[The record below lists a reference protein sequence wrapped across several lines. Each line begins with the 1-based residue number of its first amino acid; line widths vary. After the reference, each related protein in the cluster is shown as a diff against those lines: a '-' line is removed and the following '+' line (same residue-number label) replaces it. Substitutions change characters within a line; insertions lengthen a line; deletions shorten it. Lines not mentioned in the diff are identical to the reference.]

1 MNASDVPSGPS
12 GRSGF
17 SGSSGRSGRSGRI
30 PPTQR
35 IRVME
40 QLPPTQRIPV
50 AGRLADTQPISAQRG
65 LAGADA
71 ALDSFLAYQKIN
83 KGLSANTIKSYSS
96 DISACLDA
104 LESQGVRALGDVT
117 LDDLRTWIA
126 AEAGDHAKSS
136 MARKIVAV
144 RSFFEYC
151 AVHGIIASDPAQS
164 LTTPK
169 LPQTLPAVLTP
180 EQARAMMDAADA
192 RAAQAE
198 RIAQA
203 ENAAHAGSAAHVG
216 NAAQS
221 VNTVQS
227 GGTAQAGSVR
237 QTGHDASRPKGGTTA
252 VAPTD
257 ELREAIEVRDAAI
270 VEVLYATGIRVAEL
284 VSLDIADI
292 DFSQRTMRVTGK
304 GSKTRVVPFGA
315 PAARALQEWLDTGR
329 PLIAA
334 HAGNARNGAQN
345 PQSTQGNQ
353 RTKSGRTAKTE
364 DARNAVFLGARGGR
378 LNQRQAREAV
388 HKAAQQAHVPDV
400 SPHALRHSAAT
411 HLLSGGADL
420 REVQELL
427 GHSSLRTT
435 QRYTHVSIDQLRA
448 TYRQAFP
455 RA

>member
-1 MNASDVPSGPS
+1 MNASKVPSGFS

-17 SGSSGRSGRSGRI
+17 TGRSGRI

-40 QLPPTQRIPV
+40 QMPPTQRIPA
-50 AGRLADTQPISAQRG
+50 AGRVADTQPLSVQRG
-65 LAGADA
+65 LADADA
-71 ALDSFLAYQKIN
+71 ALDSFLAYQRIN

-198 RIAQA
+198 RIAQD
-203 ENAAHAGSAAHVG
+203 EY
-216 NAAQS
+216 
-221 VNTVQS
+221 
-227 GGTAQAGSVR
+227 TAQAGSNTAQAGRIGRSGSGVR
-237 QTGHDASRPKGGTTA
+237 AGHDASRPKGGTTA

-334 HAGNARNGAQN
+334 HAGNAGNG
-345 PQSTQGNQ
+345 SQGNQ
-353 RTKSGRTAKTE
+353 SERTAKTT

>member
-1 MNASDVPSGPS
+1 MNASNVPSGFS

-17 SGSSGRSGRSGRI
+17 TGRSGRI

-40 QLPPTQRIPV
+40 QMPPTQRIPA
-50 AGRLADTQPISAQRG
+50 AGRVADTQPLSVQRG
-65 LAGADA
+65 LADADA
-71 ALDSFLAYQKIN
+71 ALDSFLAYQRIN

-198 RIAQA
+198 RIAQD
-203 ENAAHAGSAAHVG
+203 EY
-216 NAAQS
+216 
-221 VNTVQS
+221 
-227 GGTAQAGSVR
+227 TAQAGSNTAQAGRIGRSGSGVR
-237 QTGHDASRPKGGTTA
+237 AGHDASRPKGGTTA

-257 ELREAIEVRDAAI
+257 ELREAIEVRDAAS

-284 VSLDIADI
+284 VSLDLADI

-334 HAGNARNGAQN
+334 HAGNAGNG
-345 PQSTQGNQ
+345 SQGNQ
-353 RTKSGRTAKTE
+353 SERTAKTT

>member
-1 MNASDVPSGPS
+1 MNASNVPS

-17 SGSSGRSGRSGRI
+17 SGPSGSSGRSGRI

-40 QLPPTQRIPV
+40 QMPPTQRIPV
-50 AGRLADTQPISAQRG
+50 AGRLADTQPLSVQRG
-65 LAGADA
+65 LADADA
-71 ALDSFLAYQKIN
+71 ALDSFLAYQRIN

-96 DISACLDA
+96 DIGACLDA

-126 AEAGDHAKSS
+126 SEAGDHAKSS

-203 ENAAHAGSAAHVG
+203 EDTAQAGNPRSG
-216 NAAQS
+216 S
-221 VNTVQS
+221 VR
-227 GGTAQAGSVR
+227 QAGSVR
-237 QTGHDASRPKGGTTA
+237 RAGHDASRSKGGTTA
-252 VAPTD
+252 VARTA
-257 ELREAIEVRDAAI
+257 ELEEAIEVRDAAI

-304 GSKTRVVPFGA
+304 GNKTRVVPFGA

-334 HAGNARNGAQN
+334 HAGNAGNGSQN
-345 PQSTQGNQ
+345 PQNIRSPRSPKGE
-353 RTKSGRTAKTE
+353 RTAKAT

>member
-40 QLPPTQRIPV
+40 QLPPTQRIPA

-96 DISACLDA
+96 DIGACLDA

-126 AEAGDHAKSS
+126 AEAGSHAKSS

-151 AVHGIIASDPAQS
+151 TVHGIIASDPAQS

-180 EQARAMMDAADA
+180 EQARTMMDAADA

-203 ENAAHAGSAAHVG
+203 ENAAHAGS
-216 NAAQS
+216 N
-221 VNTVQS
+221 
-227 GGTAQAGSVR
+227 TAQAGRIGRAGSAKR
-237 QTGHDASRPKGGTTA
+237 AGHDASRPKGGTTA

-257 ELREAIEVRDAAI
+257 ELQEAIEVRDAAI

-292 DFSQRTMRVTGK
+292 DFSQRTMRVIGK

-334 HAGNARNGAQN
+334 HAGNAHNGAQN
-345 PQSTQGNQ
+345 PQSNQ
-353 RTKSGRTAKTE
+353 SERTAKTA

>member
-1 MNASDVPSGPS
+1 MNASNVPSGFS

-17 SGSSGRSGRSGRI
+17 SGPSGSSGRSGRI

-40 QLPPTQRIPV
+40 QMPPTQRIPA
-50 AGRLADTQPISAQRG
+50 AGRVADTQPLSVQRG
-65 LAGADA
+65 LADADA
-71 ALDSFLAYQKIN
+71 ALDSFLAYQRIN

-117 LDDLRTWIA
+117 LDNLRTWIA
-126 AEAGDHAKSS
+126 DEAGSHAKSS

-198 RIAQA
+198 RIAQD
-203 ENAAHAGSAAHVG
+203 EY
-216 NAAQS
+216 
-221 VNTVQS
+221 
-227 GGTAQAGSVR
+227 TAQAGSNTAQAGRIGRSGSGVR
-237 QTGHDASRPKGGTTA
+237 AGHDASRPKGGTTA

-334 HAGNARNGAQN
+334 HAGNAHNGAQGN
-345 PQSTQGNQ
+345 QSTQN
-353 RTKSGRTAKTE
+353 TNSGRTAKAT

>member
-1 MNASDVPSGPS
+1 MNASDVPSGP
-12 GRSGF
+12 
-17 SGSSGRSGRSGRI
+17 SGRSGRI

-40 QLPPTQRIPV
+40 QLPPTQRIPA

-96 DISACLDA
+96 DIGACLDA

-203 ENAAHAGSAAHVG
+203 ED
-216 NAAQS
+216 
-221 VNTVQS
+221 
-227 GGTAQAGSVR
+227 TAQAGNPRPGSVR
-237 QTGHDASRPKGGTTA
+237 QAGSAKRARHDASRPKGGTTA

-257 ELREAIEVRDAAI
+257 ELQEAIEVRDAAI

-334 HAGNARNGAQN
+334 HAGNPHKGAQG
-345 PQSTQGNQ
+345 TQGNQ
-353 RTKSGRTAKTE
+353 RTKSGRTAKAA

>member
-1 MNASDVPSGPS
+1 M
-12 GRSGF
+12 
-17 SGSSGRSGRSGRI
+17 
-30 PPTQR
+30 
-35 IRVME
+35 
-40 QLPPTQRIPV
+40 PPTQRIPA
-50 AGRLADTQPISAQRG
+50 AGRLADTQPLSVQRG

-126 AEAGDHAKSS
+126 AEAGNHAKSS

-203 ENAAHAGSAAHVG
+203 ED
-216 NAAQS
+216 
-221 VNTVQS
+221 
-227 GGTAQAGSVR
+227 TAQAGNPRSGSAR
-237 QTGHDASRPKGGTTA
+237 QAGHDASRPKGGTTA
-252 VAPTD
+252 VVPTD
-257 ELREAIEVRDAAI
+257 ELQEAIEVRDAAI

-292 DFSQRTMRVTGK
+292 DFSQRTMRVIGK

-334 HAGNARNGAQN
+334 HAGNAGNGSQN
-345 PQSTQGNQ
+345 PQNIRSP
-353 RTKSGRTAKTE
+353 RSPKSERTAKTT

>member
-1 MNASDVPSGPS
+1 MNASNVPSGFS

-17 SGSSGRSGRSGRI
+17 TGRSGRI

-40 QLPPTQRIPV
+40 QMPPTQRIPA
-50 AGRLADTQPISAQRG
+50 AGRVADTQPLSVQRG
-65 LAGADA
+65 LADADA
-71 ALDSFLAYQKIN
+71 ALDSFLAYQRIN

-198 RIAQA
+198 RIAQD
-203 ENAAHAGSAAHVG
+203 EY
-216 NAAQS
+216 
-221 VNTVQS
+221 
-227 GGTAQAGSVR
+227 TAQAGSNTAQAGRIGRSGSGVR
-237 QTGHDASRPKGGTTA
+237 AGHDASRPKGGTTA

-315 PAARALQEWLDTGR
+315 PAARALQDWLDTGR

-334 HAGNARNGAQN
+334 HAGNAGNG
-345 PQSTQGNQ
+345 SQGNQ
-353 RTKSGRTAKTE
+353 SERTAKTT

>member
-1 MNASDVPSGPS
+1 MNVSSASD
-12 GRSGF
+12 
-17 SGSSGRSGRSGRI
+17 GSSASHVSHASSRRI

-40 QLPPTQRIPV
+40 QMPPTQRIPV
-50 AGRLADTQPISAQRG
+50 AGRVEDTQPLPTTRV

-71 ALDSFLAYQKIN
+71 ALDSFFAYQKIN
-83 KGLSANTIKSYSS
+83 KGLSANTITSYSS
-96 DISACLDA
+96 DIGACLDA

-126 AEAGDHAKSS
+126 SEAGNHAKSS

-169 LPQTLPAVLTP
+169 LPQTLPVVLTP
-180 EQARAMMDAADA
+180 EQARTMMDAADA

-198 RIAQA
+198 R
-203 ENAAHAGSAAHVG
+203 AARS
-216 NAAQS
+216 
-221 VNTVQS
+221 
-227 GGTAQAGSVR
+227 
-237 QTGHDASRPKGGTTA
+237 
-252 VAPTD
+252 D
-257 ELREAIEVRDAAI
+257 EREEAIEVRDAAI

-304 GSKTRVVPFGA
+304 GNKTRVVPFGA

-329 PLIAA
+329 PLIVAR
-334 HAGNARNGAQN
+334 AGNPGNGSQSNQN
-345 PQSTQGNQ
+345 TQS
-353 RTKSGRTAKTE
+353 RRASATA

-388 HKAAQQAHVPDV
+388 HKAAQQAQVPDV

>member
-1 MNASDVPSGPS
+1 MNASNVPSGPS
-12 GRSGF
+12 GF
-17 SGSSGRSGRSGRI
+17 SGPSGSSGRSGRI

-50 AGRLADTQPISAQRG
+50 AGRLADTQPLSVQRG

-104 LESQGVRALGDVT
+104 LESQGVRALGDAT
-117 LDDLRTWIA
+117 LDNLRTWIA

-198 RIAQA
+198 RATRSG
-203 ENAAHAGSAAHVG
+203 NAVPADGIAHAG

-221 VNTVQS
+221 GSSAQS
-227 GGTAQAGSVR
+227 GRIGRAGSGVRARHDAPRPAVGTASAAR
-237 QTGHDASRPKGGTTA
+237 TA
-252 VAPTD
+252 
-257 ELREAIEVRDAAI
+257 ELQEAIEVRDAAI

-304 GSKTRVVPFGA
+304 GNKTRVVPFGA

-329 PLIAA
+329 PLIVA
-334 HAGNARNGAQN
+334 HAGNAHNGAQN
-345 PQSTQGNQ
+345 PQGNQSSQ
-353 RTKSGRTAKTE
+353 RTKGKRTAKTA
-364 DARNAVFLGARGGR
+364 DACNAVFLGARGGR

>member
-1 MNASDVPSGPS
+1 MNASSASD
-12 GRSGF
+12 
-17 SGSSGRSGRSGRI
+17 GSSASHVSHASSRRI

-40 QLPPTQRIPV
+40 QMPPTQRIPV
-50 AGRLADTQPISAQRG
+50 AGRVADTQPLPTTRV

-83 KGLSANTIKSYSS
+83 KGLSANTITSYSS
-96 DISACLDA
+96 DIGACLDA

-126 AEAGDHAKSS
+126 SEAGNHAKSS

-180 EQARAMMDAADA
+180 EQARTMMDAADA

-198 RIAQA
+198 R
-203 ENAAHAGSAAHVG
+203 AARS
-216 NAAQS
+216 
-221 VNTVQS
+221 
-227 GGTAQAGSVR
+227 
-237 QTGHDASRPKGGTTA
+237 
-252 VAPTD
+252 D
-257 ELREAIEVRDAAI
+257 EREEAIEVRDAAI

-292 DFSQRTMRVTGK
+292 DFSQRTLRVTGK
-304 GSKTRVVPFGA
+304 GNKTRVVTFGA

-329 PLIAA
+329 PLIVA
-334 HAGNARNGAQN
+334 HAGNPGNASRGS
-345 PQSTQGNQ
+345 QS
-353 RTKSGRTAKTE
+353 RRASAAA

-388 HKAAQQAHVPDV
+388 HKAAQQAQVPDV

>member
-1 MNASDVPSGPS
+1 MNASNVPSGFS

-17 SGSSGRSGRSGRI
+17 TGRSGRI

-40 QLPPTQRIPV
+40 QMPPTQRIPA
-50 AGRLADTQPISAQRG
+50 AGRVADTQPLSVQRG
-65 LAGADA
+65 LADADA
-71 ALDSFLAYQKIN
+71 ALDSFLAYQRIN

-198 RIAQA
+198 RIAQD
-203 ENAAHAGSAAHVG
+203 EY
-216 NAAQS
+216 
-221 VNTVQS
+221 
-227 GGTAQAGSVR
+227 TAQAGSNTAQAGRIGRSGSGVR
-237 QTGHDASRPKGGTTA
+237 AGHDASRPKGGTTA

-334 HAGNARNGAQN
+334 HAGNAGNG
-345 PQSTQGNQ
+345 SQGNQ
-353 RTKSGRTAKTE
+353 SERTAKTT

-435 QRYTHVSIDQLRA
+435 QRYTHVSIDQVRA
-448 TYRQAFP
+448 TSRQAFP

>member
-1 MNASDVPSGPS
+1 MNASNVPS

-17 SGSSGRSGRSGRI
+17 SGPSGSSGRSGRI

-40 QLPPTQRIPV
+40 QMPPTQRIPA
-50 AGRLADTQPISAQRG
+50 AGRVADTQPLSVQRG

-96 DISACLDA
+96 DIGACLDA

-117 LDDLRTWIA
+117 LDNLRTWIA
-126 AEAGDHAKSS
+126 AEAGSHAKSS

-203 ENAAHAGSAAHVG
+203 ESAVHAGGTALAG
-216 NAAQS
+216 NAAQPG
-221 VNTVQS
+221 NAVQS
-227 GGTAQAGSVR
+227 GSTAQAGGGLR
-237 QTGHDASRPKGGTTA
+237 AGHDASRPKGGTTA

-334 HAGNARNGAQN
+334 HAGNAGNGAK
-345 PQSTQGNQ
+345 GNQ
-353 RTKSGRTAKTE
+353 GTQNTNGGRTAKTA

>member
-1 MNASDVPSGPS
+1 MNASMPS

-17 SGSSGRSGRSGRI
+17 SGPSGSSGRSGRI

-40 QLPPTQRIPV
+40 QMPPTQRIPV
-50 AGRLADTQPISAQRG
+50 AGRLADTQPLSVQRG

-104 LESQGVRALGDVT
+104 LESQGARALGDVS

-126 AEAGDHAKSS
+126 AEAGNHAKSS

-198 RIAQA
+198 RATRSG
-203 ENAAHAGSAAHVG
+203 NAAPAGGIAHAG
-216 NAAQS
+216 NA
-221 VNTVQS
+221 VQS
-227 GGTAQAGSVR
+227 GSSAQSGRIGRAGSGGR
-237 QTGHDASRPKGGTTA
+237 ARHDASRPKGGTTA
-252 VAPTD
+252 VVPTD
-257 ELREAIEVRDAAI
+257 ELQEAIEVRDAAI

-334 HAGNARNGAQN
+334 HAGNPHNGAQ
-345 PQSTQGNQ
+345 SAQGNQ
-353 RTKSGRTAKTE
+353 SERTAKTE

>member
-1 MNASDVPSGPS
+1 MNASNVPSGFS
-12 GRSGF
+12 GRTGF
-17 SGSSGRSGRSGRI
+17 RGSSGRSVRI

-40 QLPPTQRIPV
+40 QLPPTQRIPA
-50 AGRLADTQPISAQRG
+50 AGRLADTQPLSVQRG

-203 ENAAHAGSAAHVG
+203 ENAAHAGGIAHAG

-221 VNTVQS
+221 GS
-227 GGTAQAGSVR
+227 TAQAVGVGR
-237 QTGHDASRPKGGTTA
+237 ARHDASRQKGGTTA
-252 VAPTD
+252 VVPTD
-257 ELREAIEVRDAAI
+257 ELQEAIEVRDAAI

-292 DFSQRTMRVTGK
+292 DFSQRTMRVIGK

-334 HAGNARNGAQN
+334 HAGNAGNGAK
-345 PQSTQGNQ
+345 GNQ
-353 RTKSGRTAKTE
+353 GTQNTNGGRTAKTA

>member
-1 MNASDVPSGPS
+1 MNASNVP
-12 GRSGF
+12 SGF
-17 SGSSGRSGRSGRI
+17 SGRTGFRGSSGRSGRI

-40 QLPPTQRIPV
+40 QMPPTQRIPV
-50 AGRLADTQPISAQRG
+50 AGQVTDTQPLPTTRV

-96 DISACLDA
+96 DIGACLDA

-117 LDDLRTWIA
+117 LDNLRTWIA
-126 AEAGDHAKSS
+126 DEAGDHAKSS

-203 ENAAHAGSAAHVG
+203 ESAVHAGGTALAG
-216 NAAQS
+216 NAAQPG
-221 VNTVQS
+221 NAVQFGS
-227 GGTAQAGSVR
+227 TAQAGGGLR
-237 QTGHDASRPKGGTTA
+237 AGHDASRPKGGTTA
-252 VAPTD
+252 VAPID
-257 ELREAIEVRDAAI
+257 ELQEAIEVRDAAI

-304 GSKTRVVPFGA
+304 GNKTRVVPFGA

-334 HAGNARNGAQN
+334 HASNTGNGS
-345 PQSTQGNQ
+345 QSLQSSQ
-353 RTKSGRTAKTE
+353 RTNGGRTAKAA

>member
-1 MNASDVPSGPS
+1 MNASNVPSGFS

-17 SGSSGRSGRSGRI
+17 RGSSGRSGRI

-40 QLPPTQRIPV
+40 QLPPTQRIPA
-50 AGRLADTQPISAQRG
+50 AGRLADTQPMSAQRG

-104 LESQGVRALGDVT
+104 LESQGARALGDVT

-126 AEAGDHAKSS
+126 AEAGNHAKSS

-203 ENAAHAGSAAHVG
+203 ESAAHAGGIAHAG

-221 VNTVQS
+221 GS
-227 GGTAQAGSVR
+227 TAQAVGVGR
-237 QTGHDASRPKGGTTA
+237 ARHDASRQKGGTTA

-257 ELREAIEVRDAAI
+257 ELQEAIEVRDAAI

-334 HAGNARNGAQN
+334 HAGNAGNGAK
-345 PQSTQGNQ
+345 GNQ
-353 RTKSGRTAKTE
+353 GTQNTNGGRTAKTA

-427 GHSSLRTT
+427 GHSSLCTT

>member
-1 MNASDVPSGPS
+1 MNASDVPSGPSGPS

-17 SGSSGRSGRSGRI
+17 SGSSGPSGRSGRI

-40 QLPPTQRIPV
+40 QMPPTQRIPA
-50 AGRLADTQPISAQRG
+50 AGRLADTQPMSVQRG
-65 LAGADA
+65 LADADA

-104 LESQGVRALGDVT
+104 LESQGVHALGDVT
-117 LDDLRTWIA
+117 LDNLRTWIA

-198 RIAQA
+198 RIAQV
-203 ENAAHAGSAAHVG
+203 ED
-216 NAAQS
+216 
-221 VNTVQS
+221 
-227 GGTAQAGSVR
+227 TAQAGNPRPGSVRQAGSAR

-252 VAPTD
+252 VAPID
-257 ELREAIEVRDAAI
+257 ELQEAIEVRDAAI

-315 PAARALQEWLDTGR
+315 PAARALQEWLDMGR

-334 HAGNARNGAQN
+334 HAGNAHNGAQN
-345 PQSTQGNQ
+345 PQGSQSNQ
-353 RTKSGRTAKTE
+353 SERTAKTA
-364 DARNAVFLGARGGR
+364 DTRNAVFLGARGGR

>member
-1 MNASDVPSGPS
+1 MNASSASG
-12 GRSGF
+12 
-17 SGSSGRSGRSGRI
+17 GSSASHVSYASPRRI

-40 QLPPTQRIPV
+40 QMPPTQRIPA
-50 AGRLADTQPISAQRG
+50 AGRVADTQPLSAQRG
-65 LAGADA
+65 LADADA

-104 LESQGVRALGDVT
+104 LESQGVRALGDIT

-180 EQARAMMDAADA
+180 EQARTMMDAADA

-198 RIAQA
+198 RTAQA
-203 ENAAHAGSAAHVG
+203 ENAAHAGGIAHAG

-221 VNTVQS
+221 VNTAQS
-227 GGTAQAGSVR
+227 GSTAQAVGVGR
-237 QTGHDASRPKGGTTA
+237 ARHDASRPKGGTTA

-257 ELREAIEVRDAAI
+257 ELQEAIEVRDAAI

-334 HAGNARNGAQN
+334 HASNAHNGAQN
-345 PQSTQGNQ
+345 PQKPQGE
-353 RTKSGRTAKTE
+353 RAAKTA

>member
-1 MNASDVPSGPS
+1 MNASNVPSGFS
-12 GRSGF
+12 GRTGF
-17 SGSSGRSGRSGRI
+17 RGSSGRSVRI

-40 QLPPTQRIPV
+40 QLPPTQRIPA
-50 AGRLADTQPISAQRG
+50 AGRLADTQPLSVQRG

-96 DISACLDA
+96 DIGACLDA

-117 LDDLRTWIA
+117 LDNLRTWIA
-126 AEAGDHAKSS
+126 DEAGDHAKSS

-180 EQARAMMDAADA
+180 EQARTMMDAADA

-198 RIAQA
+198 RIAQDEYTA
-203 ENAAHAGSAAHVG
+203 QTGGTAHAGS
-216 NAAQS
+216 N
-221 VNTVQS
+221 
-227 GGTAQAGSVR
+227 TAQAGRIGRAGSGVR
-237 QTGHDASRPKGGTTA
+237 AGHDASRPKGGTTA

-334 HAGNARNGAQN
+334 HAGNAGNGAK
-345 PQSTQGNQ
+345 GNQ
-353 RTKSGRTAKTE
+353 GTQNTNGGRTAKTA

>member
-1 MNASDVPSGPS
+1 MNASNVPS

-17 SGSSGRSGRSGRI
+17 SGPSGSSGRSGRI

-40 QLPPTQRIPV
+40 QLPPTQRIPA
-50 AGRLADTQPISAQRG
+50 AGRLADTQPLSVQRG
-65 LAGADA
+65 LADADA

-117 LDDLRTWIA
+117 LDDLRAWIA
-126 AEAGDHAKSS
+126 SEAGDHAKSS

-203 ENAAHAGSAAHVG
+203 ENAAHAGS
-216 NAAQS
+216 N
-221 VNTVQS
+221 
-227 GGTAQAGSVR
+227 TAQAGRIGRAGSAKR
-237 QTGHDASRPKGGTTA
+237 AGHDASRPKGGTTA
-252 VAPTD
+252 VVPTD
-257 ELREAIEVRDAAI
+257 ELQEAIEVRDAAI

-334 HAGNARNGAQN
+334 HAGKAHNGAQN
-345 PQSTQGNQ
+345 PQSNQ
-353 RTKSGRTAKTE
+353 SERTAKTA
-364 DARNAVFLGARGGR
+364 DTRNAVFLGARGGR

>member
-1 MNASDVPSGPS
+1 MNASNVPS

-17 SGSSGRSGRSGRI
+17 SGPSGSSGRSGRI

-40 QLPPTQRIPV
+40 QMPPTQRIPA
-50 AGRLADTQPISAQRG
+50 AGRVADTQPLSVQRG

-96 DISACLDA
+96 DIGACLDA

-117 LDDLRTWIA
+117 LDNLRTWIA

-203 ENAAHAGSAAHVG
+203 ESAVHAGGTALAGNAAQPG

-221 VNTVQS
+221 GS
-227 GGTAQAGSVR
+227 TAQAVGVGR
-237 QTGHDASRPKGGTTA
+237 ARHDASRQKGGTTA

-257 ELREAIEVRDAAI
+257 ELQEAIEVRDAAI

-334 HAGNARNGAQN
+334 HAGNAGNGAK
-345 PQSTQGNQ
+345 GNQ
-353 RTKSGRTAKTE
+353 GTQNTNGGRTAKTA